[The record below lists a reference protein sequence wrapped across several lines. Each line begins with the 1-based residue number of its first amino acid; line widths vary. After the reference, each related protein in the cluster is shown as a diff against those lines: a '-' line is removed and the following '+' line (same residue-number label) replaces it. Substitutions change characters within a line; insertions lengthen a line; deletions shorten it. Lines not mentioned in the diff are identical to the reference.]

1 MVIVLMP
8 SQSEKMAAAALVK
21 KRLDELPSKIN
32 EIRNYEAGID
42 IRRLNWSYDIV
53 LTMDFDTLADLETY
67 IIHPDH
73 KKFIEFNNI
82 HNAKSSFSTK
92 GASICYLSFTVSQSF
107 KN

>member
-1 MVIVLMP
+1 MIRHIVMFKLKDYNLE
-8 SQSEKMAAAALVK
+8 SEKMAAAALVK

-53 LTMDFDTLADLETY
+53 LTMDFDTLADLEAY

-73 KKFIEFNNI
+73 KKFIEFN
-82 HNAKSSFSTK
+82 KDFSVDK
-92 GASICYLSFTVSQSF
+92 VCIDYEI
-107 KN
+107 